1 MSRCSARTSAGEP
14 CRRYAMAGATVCPTH
29 GGRAP
34 QVRKAAHQR
43 LAESRALRVLDRE
56 GVEPVTDPVDALARL
71 AAEAVGLKD
80 LLGQRVAELS
90 DDGWVSRTKLG
101 AEQASAWL
109 SAYERAVERTGK
121 LLVDLARLGL
131 DERAVRLSEAQGRM
145 IAQVLS
151 AALDACGLS
160 DRADVRAALADQL
173 RLVAS
178 DHTLTTP
185 GPTGRHSS
193 REPVGPTTTW
203 R

>member
-1 MSRCSARTSAGEP
+1 M
-14 CRRYAMAGATVCPTH
+14 CPTH

-34 QVRKAAHQR
+34 QVRQAAHLRLVQQR
-43 LAESRALRVLDRE
+43 AQAVLDRE
-56 GVEPVTDPVDALARL
+56 QIVPVSDPVAALQELAGQVLQLRDYFGARL
-71 AAEAVGLKD
+71 
-80 LLGQRVAELS
+80 AELS
-90 DDGWVSRTKLG
+90 DDAWVSRSRMG
-101 AEQASAWL
+101 VEQVNAWVSAF
-109 SAYERAVERTGK
+109 ERAQDRAAR
-121 LLVDLARLGL
+121 LLTDLARLGL

-145 IAQVLS
+145 IAQVLG

-178 DHTLTTP
+178 DPLLT
-185 GPTGRHSS
+185 GPTGSRYSS